1 MIMSKVQV
9 NFPKTF
15 IVNEETVREMMD
27 LDEERDLD
35 AIKKAHKEAV
45 DSLEILYAFYNFN
58 NVTDICSVLS
68 ANAVMQ
74 LRDLANEILETMDG
88 FNSEPS

>member
-1 MIMSKVQV
+1 MSKVQV

-15 IVNEETVREMMD
+15 IVNEETVRDMMD
-27 LDEERDLD
+27 TEEERDLD
-35 AIKKAHKEAV
+35 AIKKAHKDAV
-45 DSLEILYAFYNFN
+45 DALEILYAFYNFN
-58 NVTDICSVLS
+58 NVTDICSVLA

-88 FNSEPS
+88 FNSDPS